1 MFRVLRL
8 RDCLSSVFIDR
19 LKGRVPRLR
28 FHTIV
33 LKEVQE
39 NVSTALLPWCNRVHT
54 AKFIASPVS
63 LTVILLYLTVLRELE
78 LAGLTFTSV
87 AEYFTLLASLPST
100 VKELMIRKNMFHESQ
115 PTRPVHLRIE
125 PTRLHTDS
133 AADLAAFLREECP
146 VSLTSLR
153 ATTLRYPGLQDFE
166 EYPFHLIYPSIVVH
180 K

>member
-1 MFRVLRL
+1 MSRTLHTIYFPHVSHSAIAL
-8 RDCLSSVFIDR
+8 C
-19 LKGRVPRLR
+19 

-39 NVSTALLPWCNRVHT
+39 DVSTALLPWCNRVHT

-63 LTVILLYLTVLRELE
+63 LTVILLSLTVLRERE
-78 LAGLTFTSV
+78 LAGLTFTFV

-115 PTRPVHLRIE
+115 PTR
-125 PTRLHTDS
+125 LHTDS
-133 AADLAAFLREECP
+133 AADLVAFLREECP
-146 VSLTSLR
+146 VSLASLR
-153 ATTLRYPGLQDFE
+153 AATLRYPGLQDFE